1 MRTIQ
6 GPSLHLA
13 QFSADQPPFN
23 DLPSIAAW
31 AASQGFK
38 ALQIPAWDERLF
50 DLTLAVELGGV
61 GRCWIITVSVV
72 RGAIGSIWR
81 SRHDLV
87 S

>member
-38 ALQIPAWDERLF
+38 ALQIPAWTNACSTWNRPR
-50 DLTLAVELGGV
+50 TASS
-61 GRCWIITVSVV
+61 T
-72 RGAIGSIWR
+72 AMT
-81 SRHDLV
+81 
-87 S
+87 